1 MDIAITGSGG
11 LIGTALSKALTD
23 RGDRVLSLTRSA
35 DKAKS
40 DTDMAYWSPSYGRID
55 AGALEGL
62 DAVIHL
68 AGEPIADKRW
78 TDDQKAKLLNSRTE
92 GTTLIAETLAG
103 LARPPATLLSASA
116 IGYYGDTGQQLVD
129 ETSPA
134 GSDFLANI
142 CVAWEASTAPAEAAG
157 IRTVHLRTGIVQ
169 STQGGALQKQ
179 LLPFKMG
186 LGGKVLPGTQ
196 WVSWIT
202 IDDEVGSIIHAL
214 DTPEVTG
221 AVNLVA
227 PNPVTNADYAS
238 TLGKVLHRPTFIIPL
253 IGPKVLFGSELAES
267 LLKTSQRIDD
277 GVLERTGYRF
287 AHSDLEAGLR
297 SLIDGDR

>member
-11 LIGTALSKALTD
+11 LIGTALTKALTD

-35 DKAKS
+35 DKAKGDP
-40 DTDMAYWSPSYGRID
+40 DTAYWSPTDGAID
-55 AGALEGL
+55 AAALEGL

-68 AGEPIADKRW
+68 AGEPIAAKRW
-78 TDDQKAKLLNSRTE
+78 TTDQKAKLLDSRTE
-92 GTTLIAETLAG
+92 GTTLIAKTVAG
-103 LARPPATLLSASA
+103 LDRPPATLLSASA

-129 ETSPA
+129 ETAPA
-134 GSDFLANI
+134 GSDFLSNI
-142 CVAWEASTAPAEAAG
+142 CVAWEASTAAAEAAE
-157 IRTVHLRTGIVQ
+157 IRTVKLRTGIVQ
-169 STQGGALQKQ
+169 STKGGALEKQ
-179 LLPFKMG
+179 LLPFKFG

-202 IDDEVGSIIHAL
+202 IDDEVGAIVHAL
-214 DTPEVTG
+214 DTPEVEG
-221 AVNLVA
+221 PVNLVA

-267 LLKTSQRIDD
+267 LLKTSQRVDD

-287 AHSDLEAGLR
+287 AHSDLGAALR
-297 SLIDGDR
+297 SVINGER

>member
-11 LIGTALSKALTD
+11 LIGTALTKALTD
-23 RGDRVLSLTRSA
+23 RGDRVLSLTRSTE
-35 DKAKS
+35 KAKADPDS
-40 DTDMAYWSPSYGRID
+40 AYWSPTDGSID
-55 AGALEGL
+55 AAALEGM

-68 AGEPIADKRW
+68 AGEPIAAKRW
-78 TDDQKAKLLNSRTE
+78 TDVQKAKLLDSRTE
-92 GTTLIAETLAG
+92 GTTLIAETVAG
-103 LARPPATLLSASA
+103 LDRPPATLLSASA
-116 IGYYGDTGQQLVD
+116 IGYYGETGQQLID
-129 ETSPA
+129 ETAPA

-142 CVAWEASTAPAEAAG
+142 CVAWEASTAAAEAAE

-169 STQGGALQKQ
+169 STEGGALQKQ

-196 WVSWIT
+196 WISWIT
-202 IDDEVGSIIHAL
+202 IDDEVGAIVHAL
-214 DTPEVTG
+214 DTPAVTG

-238 TLGKVLHRPTFIIPL
+238 ALGKVLHRPTFIIPL

-267 LLKTSQRIDD
+267 LLKTSTRVDA
-277 GVLERTGYRF
+277 GVLERTGYSF
-287 AHSDLEAGLR
+287 EHTELEPALR
-297 SLIDGDR
+297 SVIDGDR